1 MRKNIGLSLVLSA
14 FVLTACSK
22 ESPELIPC
30 MCDGNADST
39 LGWFDCMC
47 EPSKKKPVRRISYL
61 QDKQK
66 VRYQS
71 LIIDEEQYN
80 AYALLH
86 QNRNAYAP
94 IKLENVDFR
103 IKKSRKYDDFDTKL
117 GDYHFRIFG
126 CRRETKNA
134 FLNQGRSMQKD
145 MHFFD
150 VFYETLND
158 YYPVV
163 VEPANVYYPD
173 SDKVQPEYLITAEI
187 TDYFMNIC
195 DEFDWKQAK
204 NKKLR
209 NGSSEM
215 TVVWRIMNLAK
226 DQVYCRGTTTGY
238 GQIMEGEPNGE
249 NLLVE
254 RAFEDALTKLPEISC
269 LNSIL
274 SKRLSL
280 EEIEAQ
286 LARVYR
292 YENCDDCFKTQY
304 AGELQGISILQ
315 ECDTPS
321 AHDGNRGSLILEP
334 VTTPLPC
341 TEEPCPTP
349 AENSGTKGGYRAQ
362 TLVTGPNGELYM
374 TSGGTKNTGYIT
386 EGGVRDTN
394 FTIIDECQNVQI
406 VNEECAVEECPVV
419 RSADSISLSDD
430 YFIDIPLEVDEL
442 TTKEIV
448 EDGGVTG
455 SGTALELGADECIKS
470 NGIIITEDGCVDGT
484 GTVITDEEC
493 LKAKNMVVEDGCVDG
508 NGTIIESEECM
519 MPLREV
525 VFEDGGATGSG
536 MIITGEECVKAK
548 NAIIAED
555 GGTSGTG
562 TISNIEIN
570 EIGESAFAAVN
581 NQFCIVNNPPFED
594 LNPYNLYKLRAS
606 VVSVENAA
614 GKKGAGLII
623 AENMVLTSADLIQKD
638 NNLYNLETV
647 NGKKFKASAFRVN
660 PSKNV
665 AVLLLDKPT
674 VYQPLPM
681 ALTLPEVNK
690 DILMTLGLLNFDDE
704 GENYLDNEGRVVG
717 YRWSEERG
725 AEIIVDTFVQTVTLG
740 GALIDQK
747 GNIIGIAHETKKSD
761 NSPDL
766 FIPIETAL
774 KSLGLEICGQRP
786 AVHKPK
792 PVQIYTPIADAI
804 DNSKADKSPKPMKG
818 KKRK

>member
-195 DEFDWKQAK
+195 DEFDWEQAK

-238 GQIMEGEPNGE
+238 GQVMDGEPNGE
-249 NLLVE
+249 TLLVE

-269 LNSIL
+269 MNSIL
-274 SKRLSL
+274 SKRLSP
-280 EEIEAQ
+280 EEINAQ
-286 LARVYR
+286 LARLYK

-315 ECDTPS
+315 ECEKAS
-321 AHDGNRGSLILEP
+321 VSGGQNRGVLALEP
-334 VTTPLPC
+334 VATPYPC
-341 TEEPCPTP
+341 VEEPCMTP
-349 AENSGTKGGYRAQ
+349 VENSGVNGGYAAQ
-362 TLVTGPNGELYM
+362 TLVTGPDGELYM
-374 TSGGTKNTGYIT
+374 TSGGSKNTGFIT

-394 FTIIDECQNVQI
+394 FTILDECQNVQI
-406 VNEECAVEECPVV
+406 VDEECVVEECPVV
-419 RSADSISLSDD
+419 RSAENISISDD
-430 YFIDIPLEVDEL
+430 YFIDIPLEVDGL
-442 TTKEIV
+442 TATEVV

-455 SGTALELGADECIKS
+455 SGTSLELGVDECIRS
-470 NGIIITEDGCVDGT
+470 NNMIITEDGCVDGT
-484 GTVITDEEC
+484 GTIIEGEEC
-493 LKAKNMVVEDGCVDG
+493 LTARKEVIAEDGGVTG
-508 NGTIIESEECM
+508 NGT
-519 MPLREV
+519 
-525 VFEDGGATGSG
+525 
-536 MIITGEECVKAK
+536 IITGEECIRAK
-548 NAIIAED
+548 NMIIAED

-606 VVSVENAA
+606 VVSVENAS

-681 ALTLPEVNK
+681 ALALPEVNK

-704 GENYLDNEGRVVG
+704 GENYIDNEGRVVG